1 MGDTLA
7 RELPRVR
14 AEAAP
19 FLAKGLN
26 APYRQDRSW
35 ARERLQIEDAMD
47 RGRGRLRYDVQ
58 AFQLSPDGVPV
69 LFVRAEWLVGTRQG
83 FVASLWVRAGEPIE
97 VLKTDVRQA
106 AWVRSSLFQGG
117 VSPSHMG
124 LILNVLDRDGDGW
137 GEVLFAGEG
146 YEGRSI
152 SLLEVL
158 ARGVPERRY

>member
-1 MGDTLA
+1 M
-7 RELPRVR
+7 R

-19 FLAKGLN
+19 FLARGLT
-26 APYRQDRSW
+26 APYHRQDRSW
-35 ARERLQIEDAMD
+35 ARERLQIEEALD
-47 RGRGRLRYDVQ
+47 RGSGRPRYDVQ

-117 VSPSHMG
+117 VGPSHLGM
-124 LILNVLDRDGDGW
+124 ILNVLDRDGDGW
-137 GEVLFAGEG
+137 GEVLFAWEG

-152 SLLEVL
+152 SLLEDSPAGFQSAAIDL
-158 ARGVPERRY
+158 RGGC